1 MRIIKFIPV
10 VTIGALLST
19 LVFCGNSNKIEGD
32 ENLLSA
38 ITELLSSRHYQPKKI
53 NDNFSQAVFKNYM
66 DKIDNKK
73 QFFTQKQMG
82 KLKSKYAKNIDDEIK
97 KGSSEFMDSTWS
109 ALNQRLY
116 SLELVNKRILN
127 TPIDFKNSQESIT
140 IETTPKKYP
149 KNESV
154 LENKWS
160 KWVTWNVLDRLH
172 RKIQAQKTDS
182 ARKKA
187 PYDTLELKARTETK
201 TYLNSWF
208 KRLKEMDQRDKLSFY
223 ANAVSEVFDPHTS
236 YFPPAQKDNFDI
248 QMTGKLEGIGATLSQ
263 RDGYIKVE
271 RIVAGSASYKQGD
284 LKAGYL
290 IVKVAQ
296 ADGDPVDVV
305 DMKLDDA
312 IKMIRG
318 KKGTEVRLT
327 VKKPDGKIQVIP
339 IIRDVVII
347 EESYAKSAIIN
358 ENDTKYGVI
367 YLPSFYADFS
377 QRGRGRNSANDVL
390 IEINK
395 LKNAGVSG
403 IILDLRNNGGGSLA
417 DAIEMGGHFIST
429 GPIVQVRTSN
439 NRIQAAQ
446 DRNPSVAYDGPLV
459 ILTNFYSASASEI
472 LAAAMQDYKRGIVIG
487 SKTTYGKGTVQ
498 TFIPLEYTNSSV
510 FKNGFG
516 QMKVTIQKFYRI
528 NGKTTQLNGVVPD
541 IIIPDLYDELDLGE
555 KDMDYHL
562 GFDEIAKARY
572 SPYRDLSM
580 NGRETAIHLANIRI
594 SKNAYFNQT
603 IQKAKRL
610 KSMRD
615 SYSYTLNLKKYA
627 AEQQKIKDEDKALNI
642 TYTSADKS
650 IDPLKV
656 DVESAGDDEV
666 KIAQKKD
673 WIKMYAND
681 ATLDQAVFVLKDLN
695 LQK

>member
-347 EESYAKSAIIN
+347 EESYAKSAIIT

-627 AEQQKIKDEDKALNI
+627 AEQQKIKDEDKAFNI

>member
-347 EESYAKSAIIN
+347 EESYAKSAIIT

-390 IEINK
+390 IESNT

-627 AEQQKIKDEDKALNI
+627 AEQQKIKDEDKAFNI

>member
-347 EESYAKSAIIN
+347 EESYAKSAIIT

-627 AEQQKIKDEDKALNI
+627 AEQQKIKDEDKAFNI

-695 LQK
+695 LQN

>member
-53 NDNFSQAVFKNYM
+53 NDNFSQAVFENYM
-66 DKIDNKK
+66 GKIDNKK

-116 SLELVNKRILN
+116 GLEQVNEQILN
-127 TPIDFKNSQESIT
+127 APIDFKTSQGSIT
-140 IETTPKKYP
+140 IETDPKKYP

-154 LENKWS
+154 LEEKWS

-182 ARKKA
+182 ASKNT

-223 ANAVSEVFDPHTS
+223 ANSVSEVFDPHTS

-290 IVKVAQ
+290 IIKVAQ
-296 ADGDPVDVV
+296 ADGEPVDVV

-358 ENDTKYGVI
+358 KNEAKYGVI

-395 LKNAGVSG
+395 LKKTGVSG

-429 GPIVQVRTSN
+429 GPIVQVRTGN

-541 IIIPDLYDELDLGE
+541 NIIPHLYDELDLGE

-580 NGRETAIHLANIRI
+580 NGRETAIDLAKLRI

-603 IQKAKRL
+603 IQKAK
-610 KSMRD
+610 SVD
-615 SYSYTLNLKKYA
+615 KYA
-627 AEQQKIKDEDKALNI
+627 AQQQKLKDEDKAFDV
-642 TYTSADKS
+642 TYTSDEVQ
-650 IDPLKV
+650 IEPLKL

-673 WIKMYAND
+673 WVKMYKND

-695 LQK
+695 LHR

>member
-116 SLELVNKRILN
+116 SLERVNKRILN

-594 SKNAYFNQT
+594 SKDAYFNQT

-627 AEQQKIKDEDKALNI
+627 AEQQKIKDEDKAFNI

-656 DVESAGDDEV
+656 DVESAGGDEV

>member
-127 TPIDFKNSQESIT
+127 TPIDFKNSQESII

-312 IKMIRG
+312 INMIRG

-472 LAAAMQDYKRGIVIG
+472 LAAAIQDYKRGIVIG

-594 SKNAYFNQT
+594 SNNAYFNQT

-627 AEQQKIKDEDKALNI
+627 AEQQKIKDEDKAFNI

>member
-127 TPIDFKNSQESIT
+127 TPIDFKNSQESII

-472 LAAAMQDYKRGIVIG
+472 LAAAIQDYKRGIVIG

-594 SKNAYFNQT
+594 SNNAYFNQT

-627 AEQQKIKDEDKALNI
+627 AEQQKIKDEDKAFNI

>member
-116 SLELVNKRILN
+116 SLERVNKRILN

-594 SKNAYFNQT
+594 SKDAYFNQT

-673 WIKMYAND
+673 WIKMYTND

>member
-1 MRIIKFIPV
+1 MRIVKFIPM

-38 ITELLSSRHYQPKKI
+38 ITQLLSSRHYQPKKI
-53 NDNFSQAVFKNYM
+53 NDNFSQAVFENYM
-66 DKIDNKK
+66 GKIDNKK

-116 SLELVNKRILN
+116 GLEQVNERILN
-127 TPIDFKNSQESIT
+127 SPIDFKNSQGSIT
-140 IETTPKKYP
+140 IETDPKKYP

-154 LENKWS
+154 LEDKWS

-182 ARKKA
+182 ASKNT

-208 KRLKEMDQRDKLSFY
+208 KRLKEMDERDKLSFY
-223 ANAVSEVFDPHTS
+223 ANSVSEVFDPHTS

-284 LKAGYL
+284 LKAGDL
-290 IVKVAQ
+290 IIKVAQ

-327 VKKPDGKIQVIP
+327 VKKPDGKIQIIP

-347 EESYAKSAIIN
+347 EESYAKSAIIQKN
-358 ENDTKYGVI
+358 EAKYGII

-395 LKNAGVSG
+395 LKKTGVSG

-562 GFDEIAKARY
+562 GFDEIAKAPY

-580 NGRETAIHLANIRI
+580 NGRETAIDLAKVRI

-615 SYSYTLNLKKYA
+615 SYSYALSLDKYA
-627 AEQQKIKDEDKALNI
+627 AQQQKLKDEDKAFDV
-642 TYTSADKS
+642 TYTSDEVR
-650 IDPLKV
+650 IEPLKL
-656 DVESAGDDEV
+656 DIESAGDDEV

-673 WIKMYAND
+673 WVKMYKND

-695 LQK
+695 LHR

>member
-10 VTIGALLST
+10 VTIGAFLST

-116 SLELVNKRILN
+116 SLERVNKRILN

-154 LENKWS
+154 LENRWS

-182 ARKKA
+182 ARKKV
-187 PYDTLELKARTETK
+187 PYDSLELKARTETK

-390 IEINK
+390 IEIKK

-594 SKNAYFNQT
+594 SKDAYFNQT

-627 AEQQKIKDEDKALNI
+627 AEQQKIKDEDKAFNI

-656 DVESAGDDEV
+656 DVESAGGDEV

>member
-116 SLELVNKRILN
+116 SLERVNKRILN

-347 EESYAKSAIIN
+347 EESYAKSAIIT

-627 AEQQKIKDEDKALNI
+627 AEQQKIKDEDKAFNI

>member
-403 IILDLRNNGGGSLA
+403 IILDLRNNGGGSLT

>member
-38 ITELLSSRHYQPKKI
+38 ITELLRSRHYQPKKI
-53 NDNFSQAVFKNYM
+53 NDNFSQAVFENYM
-66 DKIDNKK
+66 GKIDNKK

-116 SLELVNKRILN
+116 GLEKVNEQILN
-127 TPIDFKNSQESIT
+127 APIDFKTSQGSIT
-140 IETTPKKYP
+140 IETDPKKYP
-149 KNESV
+149 KNERV
-154 LENKWS
+154 LEEKWS

-182 ARKKA
+182 ASKNT

-223 ANAVSEVFDPHTS
+223 ANSVSEVFDPHTS

-290 IVKVAQ
+290 IIKVAQ
-296 ADGDPVDVV
+296 ADGEPVDVV

-358 ENDTKYGVI
+358 KNEVKYGVI

-395 LKNAGVSG
+395 LKKTGVSG

-429 GPIVQVRTSN
+429 GPIVQVRTGN

-498 TFIPLEYTNSSV
+498 TFIPLEYTNSSI

-572 SPYRDLSM
+572 TPYRDLSM
-580 NGRETAIHLANIRI
+580 NGRETAIDLAKLRI
-594 SKNAYFNQT
+594 SKDAYFNQT

-615 SYSYTLNLKKYA
+615 SYSYTLSLDKYA
-627 AEQQKIKDEDKALNI
+627 AQQQKLKDEDKAFNI
-642 TYTSADKS
+642 TYTSDEVR
-650 IDPLKV
+650 IEPLKL

-673 WIKMYAND
+673 WVKMYKND

-695 LQK
+695 LHR